1 MILNLTPHAVNVI
14 REDNT
19 TLTIAPSGT
28 VARVSQMREQIGE
41 VEGIPINV
49 SKFGEVVDLPEQ
61 QEGVFLIVSRLV
73 ISALPDREDLIVPD
87 DLVRDDQGRIIGCRS
102 FSR

>member
-1 MILNLTPHAVNVI
+1 MILNLTPHAVNIV
-14 REDNT
+14 REDDT
-19 TLTIAPSGT
+19 IFTIAPSGT
-28 VARVSQMREQIGE
+28 VARVSQMREQIGYI
-41 VEGIPINV
+41 EGIPLNV

-87 DLVRDDQGRIIGCRS
+87 DLVRDNEGRITGCRS

>member
-1 MILNLTPHAVNVI
+1 MILNLTPHSVNIV
-14 REDNT
+14 REDDT
-19 TLTIAPSGT
+19 IFTIAPSGT
-28 VARVSQMREQIGE
+28 VARVSQMREQIGTI
-41 VEGIPINV
+41 EGIPLNV

-61 QEGVFLIVSRLV
+61 QDGVFLIVSRLV
-73 ISALPDREDLIVPD
+73 ISALPDRDDLIVPD